1 MNISITVTRHSQR
14 DQTINDGTHD
24 NCEHHD
30 LIDKLNISKSEMT
43 ATTSAER
50 PVNRHHYQS
59 IAPLSL
65 NAMVTQQMKPITANT
80 YVIGRKLV
88 FT

>member
-1 MNISITVTRHSQR
+1 MDISITVTRHSQR
-14 DQTINDGTHD
+14 DQTMHDGTHD
-24 NCEHHD
+24 SCEQHN
-30 LIDKLNISKSEMT
+30 LIDKPNIPKSEMT
-43 ATTSAER
+43 ATASAER
-50 PVNRHHYQS
+50 SVSRHHYQS

-80 YVIGRKLV
+80 YVVGRKLV